1 MSEPSL
7 AARAAQRAVDAR
19 VRTSEQDVRRLLDV
33 GLSLMAEGGT
43 DEPPRLV
50 DIIRAAGLSNQAFY
64 RYFAGKDDLV
74 AAIVDDGERR
84 LVSYVRH
91 QLETAA
97 LDDVLAVFVRAVM
110 SQAAEPEI
118 AAATR
123 AVLWNAGRSL
133 DTTGARSRQL
143 HELLAELLSGPL
155 ERLGSPDSSRDA
167 AVITTAV
174 TSFML
179 DSLWRQVPPTDADV
193 AHLLAF
199 CRAGLQR
206 S

>member
-33 GLSLMAEGGT
+33 GLSLMTEGGT
-43 DEPPRLV
+43 DDPPRLV

-84 LVSYVRH
+84 LVSYVAH

-97 LDDVLAVFVRAVM
+97 PEDALAVFVRAVV
-110 SQAAEPEI
+110 SQAADPEI

-143 HELLAELLSGPL
+143 HELLAELLTGPL
-155 ERLGSPDSSRDA
+155 ARLGTPDPPRDA

-174 TSFML
+174 TSVML
-179 DSLWRQVPPTDADV
+179 DALWRQAPPTAADLE
-193 AHLLAF
+193 HLLAF
-199 CRAGLQR
+199 CTKGIR
-206 S
+206 